1 MLFFISLELIFI
13 FLSSF
18 LVFFLNS
25 IFLSFIF
32 HLIFLSFFCFTYQYF
47 SDVRLLFIFTFIL
60 LSFMLFILS
69 FCADSQ
75 YSLSVHIASS
85 HIELEDWCRLII
97 LEILIIPT
105 HQWPH
110 SLNWAIHAWHFSWQW
125 VFLLLF
131 FYFLHMFIS
140 EALFFSLHLI
150 FCYFS
155 LLIAESA
162 LAMRFSFSDMCLK
175 TLLVNPFPFIIA
187 VN

>member
-1 MLFFISLELIFI
+1 MFFISLDVIFI
-13 FLSSF
+13 FLFSF
-18 LVFFLNS
+18 LIFFINS
-25 IFLSFIF
+25 IFFSFII
-32 HLIFLSFFCFTYQYF
+32 HLRFFFFFGFIYQYF

-69 FCADSQ
+69 SCADSQ
-75 YSLSVHIASS
+75 YPLSVHIASS

-97 LEILIIPT
+97 LETLIIPT

-125 VFLLLF
+125 VFLWLF

-162 LAMRFSFSDMCLK
+162 LAMRFSSSDMYLK